1 MAAGQSFRI
10 KSDDPLDFGAWV
22 RHRCQIG
29 GDKVALDIDGKLRT
43 YAELDHVT
51 NQTAAGLAGLGLEQ
65 GEHVALMMLNSLSN
79 VDAWFGIQKA
89 GLVEVPI
96 HTASRGTGLH
106 YIINHADARAL
117 VIDASFLPLLAE
129 MADQLPKLEHVIVH
143 QDSET
148 PVHIDLPK
156 HIAIH
161 QLTDISASDL
171 AIPTITSHPNDPAV
185 ILHTSGTTGPPKG
198 VVLSHQAVLHL
209 TRHTVWLVDYVSS
222 DRLYTAFPMFHNNA
236 KYTTVC
242 AALEAN
248 ASCVVDKRFSVS
260 NFWQMTRDKEITAFN
275 YMGALLMMLQK
286 QDPSPKDLDNPVR
299 IAFGA
304 PCPVDIWEPFEER
317 FGMKLV
323 EVYGMTEC
331 PMATENRLDDR
342 RIGSAGKSSMTYEVQ
357 IFDANDQPLPAN
369 QPGEIVVR
377 PKYSGALFS
386 SYYKRAEDTVESW
399 KNLWFHTGDRGRID
413 EDGFLF
419 FIDRMKDCIRRRG
432 ENISSWE
439 VESTLNNHPDVLE
452 CAAYGLPSP
461 LTESEVAIAV
471 TLHPGASVNPT
482 ELLDFC
488 NGKIPHFAIPRYV
501 RFMNE
506 LPKNHA
512 QRVQKFKL
520 RDEGITPDI
529 WDRES
534 VGYVVQR

>member
-1 MAAGQSFRI
+1 
-10 KSDDPLDFGAWV
+10 
-22 RHRCQIG
+22 
-29 GDKVALDIDGKLRT
+29 
-43 YAELDHVT
+43 
-51 NQTAAGLAGLGLEQ
+51 
-65 GEHVALMMLNSLSN
+65 
-79 VDAWFGIQKA
+79 
-89 GLVEVPI
+89 
-96 HTASRGTGLH
+96 
-106 YIINHADARAL
+106 
-117 VIDASFLPLLAE
+117 
-129 MADQLPKLEHVIVH
+129 
-143 QDSET
+143 
-148 PVHIDLPK
+148 
-156 HIAIH
+156 
-161 QLTDISASDL
+161 
-171 AIPTITSHPNDPAV
+171 
-185 ILHTSGTTGPPKG
+185 
-198 VVLSHQAVLHL
+198 
-209 TRHTVWLVDYVSS
+209 
-222 DRLYTAFPMFHNNA
+222 
-236 KYTTVC
+236 
-242 AALEAN
+242 
-248 ASCVVDKRFSVS
+248 
-260 NFWQMTRDKEITAFN
+260 
-275 YMGALLMMLQK
+275 
-286 QDPSPKDLDNPVR
+286 
-299 IAFGA
+299 
-304 PCPVDIWEPFEER
+304 
-317 FGMKLV
+317 
-323 EVYGMTEC
+323 
-331 PMATENRLDDR
+331 MATENRLDDR

-357 IFDANDQPLPAN
+357 VFDANDQPLPAN

-471 TLHPGASVNPT
+471 TLHPGSTVNPT

-520 RDEGITPDI
+520 RDEGLTPDI